1 MTAIQDL
8 GDSNDLAVIDRLVEI
23 AGRAVVDAGCG
34 AGDLARALAA
44 RGADVLAI
52 EPDPIQAAK
61 NAAAAPVTGV
71 IFANAPAQAIPAA
84 ARSQDGVFF
93 SKSLHHV
100 PAAAMDAA
108 LGEARRVV
116 KPDGFVCVI
125 EPDMAG
131 TYFELLKP
139 FHDETEVRTLA
150 RAALA
155 RTADRL
161 FESAETYVYR
171 SYAEF
176 PSFAEFRQRYV
187 DATYLSV
194 DPAKI
199 ALTEKRFAAG
209 RTGGRY
215 RFEQRMWL
223 RLYRRPR

>member
-8 GDSNDLAVIDRLVEI
+8 GETTDLAVIDRPVAI
-23 AGRAVVDAGCG
+23 IGRAVVDAGCG

-44 RGADVLAI
+44 RGARVLAI
-52 EPDPIQAAK
+52 EPDPAQAAK
-61 NAAAAPVTGV
+61 NAAATPVAGV
-71 IFANAPAQAIPAA
+71 TFANAPAQAIPAA

-108 LGEARRVV
+108 LREAERVV
-116 KPDGFVCVI
+116 KPDGFVYVI

-131 TYFELLKP
+131 AYFELLKP

-161 FESAETYVYR
+161 FRSAETYVYR
-171 SYAEF
+171 SYAAF
-176 PSFAEFRQRYV
+176 PSFAAFRQRYL

-199 ALTEKRFAAG
+199 ALAEERFAVG
-209 RTGGRY
+209 RASEGY

-223 RLYRRPR
+223 RLYRRPH